1 MTHEQLTAAHAI
13 LTHEE
18 RSRVECL
25 NYIYAESGSTT
36 RVEDPVLAHQLLLV
50 YVGSLISEGDLVGVS
65 LLLWGSTVFD
75 VRPSSVK
82 RIWEALDV
90 HKKLLCMGAGV
101 QGKTYTPTVKFF
113 LRWLEDP
120 ANTSIKVVST
130 TAGHARSN
138 AFAGFKRLHTESAI
152 PLPGILRYDFIGLN
166 TDARYASIEQVAIK
180 PGEDGRAALRGF
192 HPIPRRVPHPKFG
205 DLSVVI
211 IMLDESDDV
220 PSGAWT
226 GVDNIMSGQ
235 TSSGNVQAYA
245 ATNPIKPSSEFAARA
260 TPHTKLDEFGHQ
272 RPLGWE
278 IVDENKTFEWEG
290 KEGWHVLR
298 LDARQSENYKE
309 RREVYTGLMTYEAA
323 KGYEAKG
330 INHPDYQTFVLGLYP
345 KQSSQYYICPPYLL
359 DNAIGTYHFVRPPY
373 DLAVEDPA
381 FAEGG
386 DKAMFTAARYGLTD
400 GWTDP
405 DGKFHEM
412 SRRWC
417 IQLDQQFEMPKKNS
431 MDMAEDIIELCKK
444 LHVRPE
450 WFGGDATGNAHGL
463 FDILLKRFGE
473 VLALQWGQN
482 ATDTKIL
489 EEDTEVAS
497 ERYDGLVTEMWF
509 AFARWLEFG
518 YLKISPMVH
527 TRELFHEL
535 STRTY
540 RAASKTLSRAS
551 TKAEYK
557 SLNSGRSP
565 DHADSA
571 IMTVHLVR
579 MRGMDRAAMLPE
591 HQEFN
596 EPKAIDIFSPFDEQR
611 KKPVGVSDLFQP
623 DFMDFEELNQ

>member
-1 MTHEQLTAAHAI
+1 MDHDQLITAHQI
-13 LTHEE
+13 LTPDEG
-18 RSRVECL
+18 SWVECL
-25 NYIYAESGSTT
+25 NYIYRESSSPIE
-36 RVEDPVLAHQLLLV
+36 VNDPEIALHSLLI
-50 YVGSLISEGDLVGVS
+50 YVGALIGEGDLVGAS
-65 LLLWGSTVFD
+65 LFLWGSTVFD
-75 VRPSSVK
+75 VRPKSVK

-90 HKKLLCMGAGV
+90 HPKLLCMGAGV

-138 AFAGFKRLHTESAI
+138 AFAGFKRLHTEAAI

-192 HPIPRRVPHPKFG
+192 HPIPRRIPHPKFG

-211 IMLDESDDV
+211 LMLDESDDV
-220 PSGAWT
+220 PSGAWV

-235 TSSGNVQAYA
+235 TAQGNVQVYA
-245 ATNPIKPSSEFAARA
+245 ATNPIKPSSEFALRA
-260 TPHTKLDEFGHQ
+260 TPA
-272 RPLGWE
+272 RGWE
-278 IVDENKTFEWEG
+278 SIDQDKTFEWEG
-290 KEGWHVLR
+290 KEGWHVIR

-309 RREVYTGLMTYEAA
+309 RREIYKGLMTYEAA

-345 KQSSQYYICPPYLL
+345 KASTQYYICPPYLL
-359 DNAIGTYHFVRPPY
+359 DSAIGTYHFVRPPF

-386 DKAMFTAARYGLTD
+386 DKAVFTSARYGLVD
-400 GWTDP
+400 GWTDEK
-405 DGKFHEM
+405 GNFHDM
-412 SRRWC
+412 TRRWC

-431 MDMAEDIIELCKK
+431 MDMADDIIELCKK

-450 WFGGDATGNAHGL
+450 WFGGDCTGIGHGL
-463 FDILLKRFGE
+463 FDILAVRFGE
-473 VLALQWGQN
+473 VLAVQWGEA

-489 EEDTEVAS
+489 EEDKEVAS

-535 STRTY
+535 STRQY
-540 RAASKTLSRAS
+540 RQASKTLSRANS
-551 TKAEYK
+551 KAEYK
-557 SLNSGRSP
+557 SANSGRSP
-565 DHADSA
+565 DYADSA
-571 IMTVHLVR
+571 IMVTHLVR

-591 HQEFN
+591 SQEFK
-596 EPKAIDIFSPFDEQR
+596 EPKAIDIFSPFDEFR
-611 KKPVGVSDLFQP
+611 KKEGQGVSTLNQM
-623 DFMDFEELNQ
+623 DFMDFDRLDE